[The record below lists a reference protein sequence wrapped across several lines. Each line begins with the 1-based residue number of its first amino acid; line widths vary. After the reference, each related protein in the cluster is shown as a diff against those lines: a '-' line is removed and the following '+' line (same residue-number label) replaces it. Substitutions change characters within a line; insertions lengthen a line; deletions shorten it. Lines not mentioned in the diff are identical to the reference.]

1 MQATLDNKVD
11 AYKVMFDKIDW
22 YQDIITILENYLDK
36 QTAQSRDIR
45 VKIANTRG
53 EFDYEA
59 GLYRGME
66 NAYSDV
72 RVVLADMLDGV
83 LVDLGV

>member
-1 MQATLDNKVD
+1 MQATLDKQTD
-11 AYKVMFDKIDW
+11 AYKVMFDKLDW
-22 YQDIITILENYLDK
+22 YHDIITILENYLDK
-36 QTAQSRDIR
+36 QTVQSRDIR
-45 VKIANTRG
+45 AKIANSRG
-53 EFDYEA
+53 EYDYEA

-72 RVVLADMLDGV
+72 RVVLGDMLDGV